1 MNKNMNEKQISEVAK
16 VLEAWNPLGELAA
29 KFEDLSG
36 YRYEAIDIISTSE
49 IMQGNDKF
57 KRAIR
62 QVLEQAFEITVPDR
76 GLDEASIKIEKII
89 KNITNG

>member
-1 MNKNMNEKQISEVAK
+1 
-16 VLEAWNPLGELAA
+16 LAA

-36 YRYEAIDIISTSE
+36 YRYEAIDIISTTE

-57 KRAIR
+57 KRAIK
-62 QVLEQAFEITVPDR
+62 QVLEQSFEISVPNR